1 LATGL
6 HIAYRTELKFVV
18 GEPSIHLLRLA
29 RLFEA
34 DRDLSVLRQQLDL
47 GSISA
52 RKFRRRL
59 MQSPSFRLILLLE
72 PGRR

>member
-1 LATGL
+1 MATQHWAVENSRANL
-6 HIAYRTELKFVV
+6 PLPKYHRVYL
-18 GEPSIHLLRLA
+18 
-29 RLFEA
+29 
-34 DRDLSVLRQQLDL
+34 VLRQQLDL

-59 MQSPSFRLILLLE
+59 MQSPAFRLILLLE